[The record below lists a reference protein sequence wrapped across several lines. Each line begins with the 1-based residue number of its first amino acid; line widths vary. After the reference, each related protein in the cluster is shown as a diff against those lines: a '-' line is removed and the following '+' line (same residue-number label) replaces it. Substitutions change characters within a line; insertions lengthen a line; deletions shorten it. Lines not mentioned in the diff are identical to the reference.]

1 MNPSGALAAVS
12 LASFRRVR
20 RTLLQPFG
28 GSAVNA
34 KMKGWLG
41 TAVLVIVVLA
51 ILKAVPM
58 LDDTRYVPVIG
69 GPRPAA

>member
-1 MNPSGALAAVS
+1 
-12 LASFRRVR
+12 VR
-20 RTLLQPFG
+20 RTSLQPLEVR
-28 GSAVNA
+28 AVNA
-34 KMKGWLG
+34 KVKGWLG

-58 LDDTRYVPVIG
+58 LDVTKYVPVIG